1 MLSTDLPLWLGIGDS
16 TALHRAS
23 AIVSRII
30 FAVLLPAAVAQSR
43 GVFVTPI
50 PDAPLLAVVNTQSS
64 QILKDGTRLNQKTLS
79 AIARD
84 GRGRIFNERRPLI
97 PATETA
103 TPPIITIHIYDPQT
117 RMNTFM
123 DPQKRVA
130 WQSTLNRP
138 PSALPPEVGSIPVA
152 GATLASPYVKEED
165 LGTRKMEGVDVH
177 GIRDTQ
183 TIPAEANHGKEVT
196 VVDEYWYSEELRL
209 NMLAIHKD
217 PRTGEETT
225 TITQLDRREPDPA
238 IFEIPSGYTVM
249 HRGAQQP

>member
-1 MLSTDLPLWLGIGDS
+1 
-16 TALHRAS
+16 LHRAS
-23 AIVSRII
+23 AIGSRI
-30 FAVLLPAAVAQSR
+30 ALALLLPAAVGQTR

-84 GRGRIFNERRPLI
+84 GHGRIFNERRTLI

-103 TPPIITIHIYDPQT
+103 TPPILTIHIYDPQT
-117 RMNTFM
+117 RMNTFI
-123 DPQKRVA
+123 DPQNRLA

-138 PSALPPEVGSIPVA
+138 PSALPPEVGSIPLA
-152 GATLASPYVKEED
+152 GTTPASPYVKEED

-183 TIPAEANHGKEVT
+183 TIPAEANSGKQVT
-196 VVDEYWYSEELRL
+196 VVDEYWYSDELRL

-217 PRTGEETT
+217 PRTGEQTT
-225 TITQLDRREPDPA
+225 TVTQVDRREPDPA
-238 IFEIPSGYTVM
+238 IFVIPPGYKVM
-249 HRGAQQP
+249 RRGAQQP

>member
-1 MLSTDLPLWLGIGDS
+1 M
-16 TALHRAS
+16 HRAS
-23 AIVSRII
+23 AIVSRI
-30 FAVLLPAAVAQSR
+30 ALALLLPAAVGQTR

-64 QILKDGTRLNQKTLS
+64 QILKDGATLNQKTLS

-84 GRGRIFNERRPLI
+84 GHGRIFNERRPMV

-117 RMNTFM
+117 RMNTFI
-123 DPQKRVA
+123 DPRNRVA

-138 PSALPPEVGSIPVA
+138 PSALPPEVGSIPLA
-152 GATLASPYVKEED
+152 GATPASPYVKEED
-165 LGTRKMEGVDVH
+165 LGTRKMEGVDVR

-183 TIPAEANHGKEVT
+183 TIPAEANNGKEVT
-196 VVDEYWYSEELRL
+196 VVDEYWYSDELRL

-217 PRTGEETT
+217 PRTGEQTT
-225 TITQLDRREPDPA
+225 AVTQLDRREPDPA
-238 IFEIPSGYTVM
+238 IFEIPSGYKVM
-249 HRGAQQP
+249 HRDAQQP

>member
-1 MLSTDLPLWLGIGDS
+1 M
-16 TALHRAS
+16 HRAS
-23 AIVSRII
+23 AIGSRI
-30 FAVLLPAAVAQSR
+30 ALALLLPAAVGQTR

-84 GRGRIFNERRPLI
+84 GHGRIFNERRTLI

-103 TPPIITIHIYDPQT
+103 TPPILTIHIYDPQT
-117 RMNTFM
+117 RMNTFI
-123 DPQKRVA
+123 DPQNRLA

-138 PSALPPEVGSIPVA
+138 PSALPPEVGSIPLA
-152 GATLASPYVKEED
+152 GTTPASPYVKEED

-183 TIPAEANHGKEVT
+183 TIPAEANSGKQVT
-196 VVDEYWYSEELRL
+196 VVDEYWYSDELRL

-217 PRTGEETT
+217 PRTGEQTT
-225 TITQLDRREPDPA
+225 TVTQVDRREPDPA
-238 IFEIPSGYTVM
+238 IFEIPPGYKVM
-249 HRGAQQP
+249 RRGAQQP

>member
-1 MLSTDLPLWLGIGDS
+1 
-16 TALHRAS
+16 LHRAS
-23 AIVSRII
+23 AIVSRITL
-30 FAVLLPAAVAQSR
+30 ALLLPAAMGQTR

-64 QILKDGTRLNQKTLS
+64 QILKDGTTLNQKTLS

-84 GRGRIFNERRPLI
+84 GHGRIFNERRPMV

-117 RMNTFM
+117 RMNTFI
-123 DPQKRVA
+123 DPRNRVA

-138 PSALPPEVGSIPVA
+138 PSALPPEVGSIPLA
-152 GATLASPYVKEED
+152 GATPASPYVKEED
-165 LGTRKMEGVDVH
+165 LGTRKMEGVDVR

-183 TIPAEANHGKEVT
+183 TIPAEANNGKEVT
-196 VVDEYWYSEELRL
+196 VVDEYWYSDELRL

-217 PRTGEETT
+217 PRTGGQTT
-225 TITQLDRREPDPA
+225 TVTQVDRREPDPA
-238 IFEIPSGYTVM
+238 IFEIPSGYKVM
-249 HRGAQQP
+249 YRDAQQP